1 MMNVKIWTL
10 ATLALATLA
19 ASARTFDVDVS
30 TGRPAASNE
39 AYYHGETIEFRAV
52 RGETAV
58 TDIEYGC
65 VYYQTN
71 GMGEAWWHTDG
82 LVFHPTNDVGAAS
95 YRFFLEGRDALG
107 RDWHANGLLRLLDS
121 PGFTPSAVELPVKT
135 LDFSRIDVLN
145 APYYTKAEVDAAVS
159 SAAPGDYANVS
170 NKAYSAVQP
179 GDVPGIVSNT
189 VTKTFVEDLGISGG
203 GGSADDFIAN
213 VSGDARVPAVD
224 ADNFWYLRPES
235 AGSTVRTY
243 GLWKDWIADIASSS
257 AAGNYP
263 AVSNAAMKAATP
275 RAVTNIVEAL
285 AYKKAAGA
293 TAGNLP
299 AFGTD
304 GNIVDS
310 GKKPAD
316 FASAAAVSTAATS
329 ATNYTDQVNKATRA
343 IVYSWEA
350 YIGGSNVVHS
360 ITNYISGD
368 YPLDDGKYKIYELRD
383 GTYRELY
390 NSHTDITN
398 HFHALKASEI
408 DPALTRMENTVNDA
422 LDGKADKE
430 WGKYTSAGERNE
442 MTNTVWITHPE
453 TVFGGG
459 TEWRRV
465 AVGEGSVAF
474 LVNSK
479 QQIHTAGE
487 EGKFYFSDWGYTNK
501 FGFATTASYT
511 IGIDPDSIHVEGA
524 TGIVSVGFDVTMDGM
539 PVIWYCNDL
548 THGAWEQL
556 NTTDGSPT
564 AGASHV
570 VSFDSTSTPG
580 WIYAFINC
588 ANDPQGF
595 FRATVE
601 HAGGASFFTSMPADF
616 QGGIMCT
623 DSVHKVS
630 IDWNGGAP
638 RLVPFAGE

>member
-1 MMNVKIWTL
+1 MKKRICIL
-10 ATLALATLA
+10 AALAALSVSAVPMATEHYVDEATNNVYA
-19 ASARTFDVDVS
+19 ALTNDPYRIKSKVANIPTVDVLEFNVCRVGES
-30 TGRPAASNE
+30 NRVEWIKPLVTWVGQLINSEIFDGITAANSYTDSKIDEIPSWAKEESPPA
-39 AYYHGETIEFRAV
+39 ETDPTVPSWAKSANPPT
-52 RGETAV
+52 ET
-58 TDIEYGC
+58 D
-65 VYYQTN
+65 
-71 GMGEAWWHTDG
+71 
-82 LVFHPTNDVGAAS
+82 PT
-95 YRFFLEGRDALG
+95 
-107 RDWHANGLLRLLDS
+107 
-121 PGFTPSAVELPVKT
+121 
-135 LDFSRIDVLN
+135 
-145 APYYTKAEVDAAVS
+145 
-159 SAAPGDYANVS
+159 
-170 NKAYSAVQP
+170 
-179 GDVPGIVSNT
+179 
-189 VTKTFVEDLGISGG
+189 
-203 GGSADDFIAN
+203 
-213 VSGDARVPAVD
+213 VPAWAKAVNPPTETD
-224 ADNFWYLRPES
+224 P
-235 AGSTVRTY
+235 TV
-243 GLWKDWIADIASSS
+243 
-257 AAGNYP
+257 P
-263 AVSNAAMKAATP
+263 AWAKAAHAP
-275 RAVTNIVEAL
+275 VTSLE
-285 AYKKAAGA
+285 
-293 TAGNLP
+293 P
-299 AFGTD
+299 
-304 GNIVDS
+304 S
-310 GKKPAD
+310 
-316 FASAAAVSTAATS
+316 
-329 ATNYTDQVNKATRA
+329 TNYTDTAVRAAETRLNETNAATRA

-398 HFHALKASEI
+398 HIHAFKMDEI

-422 LDGKADKE
+422 LDGKADKD

-548 THGAWEQL
+548 SLGAWEQL
-556 NTTDGSPT
+556 NLTDGSPT

-570 VSFDSTSTPG
+570 VAFDTTSTPG

-588 ANDPQGF
+588 TNDPQGF

>member
-1 MMNVKIWTL
+1 MKYRICILAALAALSASAVPMATEHYVDEATNNVYTALTNEPYRIRSKVANIPTVDVTEFNVCRIGESNRVMWVKTL
-10 ATLALATLA
+10 ASWVSQLIDSEIFDGITAANRYTDTAVANATDALPSWTKAEDPPAETDPTVPSWAKSTDPPTETDPTVPAWAKAAQAPVTSLA
-19 ASARTFDVDVS
+19 
-30 TGRPAASNE
+30 PASN
-39 AYYHGETIEFRAV
+39 Y
-52 RGETAV
+52 
-58 TDIEYGC
+58 TDRVVEP
-65 VYYQTN
+65 
-71 GMGEAWWHTDG
+71 
-82 LVFHPTNDVGAAS
+82 LRSVGAA
-95 YRFFLEGRDALG
+95 
-107 RDWHANGLLRLLDS
+107 N
-121 PGFTPSAVELPVKT
+121 T
-135 LDFSRIDVLN
+135 N
-145 APYYTKAEVDAAVS
+145 YTRSAAV
-159 SAAPGDYANVS
+159 
-170 NKAYSAVQP
+170 
-179 GDVPGIVSNT
+179 
-189 VTKTFVEDLGISGG
+189 
-203 GGSADDFIAN
+203 
-213 VSGDARVPAVD
+213 
-224 ADNFWYLRPES
+224 
-235 AGSTVRTY
+235 
-243 GLWKDWIADIASSS
+243 AS
-257 AAGNYP
+257 
-263 AVSNAAMKAATP
+263 
-275 RAVTNIVEAL
+275 
-285 AYKKAAGA
+285 
-293 TAGNLP
+293 
-299 AFGTD
+299 
-304 GNIVDS
+304 
-310 GKKPAD
+310 
-316 FASAAAVSTAATS
+316 
-329 ATNYTDQVNKATRA
+329 TNYTDQVNNATRA

-383 GTYRELY
+383 GAYRELY

-398 HFHALKASEI
+398 HFHALKESEI

-548 THGAWEQL
+548 AHGAWEQL

-601 HAGGASFFTSMPADF
+601 HAGGASFFSSMPADL

-638 RLVPFAGE
+638 RLIPFAGE